1 MVHIANRGMN
11 EKNNLHNVTGEE
23 ITAIIYQKSN
33 AVAAAFYK
41 AYGSE
46 IDDLAGDLAMSFTLA
61 ANATDREEADQLS
74 DADYQSAYIFWSAF
88 NSIMAALELFI
99 RGYAKEPQVLTRHVL
114 EIACMAIDIHFNPNK
129 LQLFRDG
136 KLKSTESIGV
146 AKRLLPVIG
155 PMNGLLSNFHVH
167 GSVLHSLPQGDYS
180 SNRGS
185 SWIGG
190 GYKEHQRKSH
200 LLTLSNL
207 ILTTDVVSAMLE
219 FLLRDEVSDRRY
231 WHDKDGGY
239 VHGPLQRI
247 KDRSDVIM
255 ESLREEFE
263 GVVD

>member
-1 MVHIANRGMN
+1 MN
-11 EKNNLHNVTGEE
+11 ENKNLHSVSKEE
-23 ITAIIYQKSN
+23 ITGIIYQKSN
-33 AVAAAFYK
+33 ATAAAFYK
-41 AYGSE
+41 TYGHQ
-46 IDDLAGDLAMSFTLA
+46 IDDLAGDLAISFTLV
-61 ANATDREEADQLS
+61 ANATDREEEDQLS
-74 DADYQSAYIFWSAF
+74 DADYQSAYMLWSTF

-99 RGYAKEPQVLTRHVL
+99 RGYAKEPQVLTRHAL

-136 KLKSTESIGV
+136 KLNSTKSIGI

-167 GSVLHSLPQGDYS
+167 GSILHSLPQGDYGS
-180 SNRGS
+180 DRGA

-190 GYKEHQRKSH
+190 GYKENQKKSH

-219 FLLRDEVSDRRY
+219 FVLRNEVDDRRY

-239 VHGPLQRI
+239 VHKPLQRI
-247 KDRSDVIM
+247 KDRSDAIM
-255 ESLREEFE
+255 ESLKEEFE
-263 GVVD
+263 GTALEEI